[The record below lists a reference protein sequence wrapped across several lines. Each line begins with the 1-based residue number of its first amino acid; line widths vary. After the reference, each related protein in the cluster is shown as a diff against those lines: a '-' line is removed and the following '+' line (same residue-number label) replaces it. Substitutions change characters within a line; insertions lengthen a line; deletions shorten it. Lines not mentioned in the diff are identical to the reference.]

1 MNSGYFPCY
10 EHHLKGELQHQD
22 MEASES
28 PFLKASNGN
37 CGGYQLGVNNSVIR
51 DAKGYYGMQDASWA
65 NSRAFTDL
73 ISFGGR
79 LNQPLVELQ
88 ASKPCLEGSNSP
100 DSMKQGDESTSTVR
114 KINFCFILFY
124 GVML

>member
-37 CGGYQLGVNNSVIR
+37 CGGYQLGVNHSVIR
-51 DAKGYYGMQDASWA
+51 DTKGYYDMQDASWA